1 MANKPNFA
9 EMTLE
14 QTDRRRSPRYPL
26 VGVLVTIVSSDGEE
40 LICTADAIDISK
52 DGISLVLPEEL
63 DLGDEELLL
72 TFRIDGSTFARVP
85 GRIVRRDQ
93 NLGAVDFEM
102 WSRFDRLRLGSY
114 LDGLGGQPGF
124 RSGN

>member
-1 MANKPNFA
+1 
-9 EMTLE
+9 MTLDLP
-14 QTDRRRSPRYPL
+14 DRRRSPRYPL
-26 VGVLVTIVSSDGEE
+26 VGVLVTLVSSDGEE

-72 TFRIDGSTFARVP
+72 TFRIDGATFARVP
-85 GRIVRRDQ
+85 GRIIRRDQ
-93 NLGAVDFEM
+93 NVGAVDFEL